1 TFTESS
7 VMAVES
13 RSGPPHLWRAL
24 ERGPK
29 PATLDP
35 VVDEVQRPR
44 VLVVDDDSQ
53 VAKALTRM
61 LRKYCLVEVA
71 CSVDEAEIVLREK
84 NDFTLIRCD
93 LLLPVR
99 GGLELYRSLR
109 NNHSPLAE
117 RLAFMTGLGEDAVEA
132 DEFREVPCL
141 GKPIDLD
148 RVRQL
153 LER

>member
-1 TFTESS
+1 
-7 VMAVES
+7 MIES
-13 RSGPPHLWRAL
+13 RVDAHELERPL
-24 ERGPK
+24 ERGLQ
-29 PATLDP
+29 ATTLDP

-44 VLVVDDDSQ
+44 VLVVDDDSH

-71 CSVDEAEIVLREK
+71 RSVDEAERLLQEK
-84 NDFTLIRCD
+84 TDFTLILCD

-109 NNHSPLAE
+109 DTHSPLAE
-117 RLAFMTGLGEDAVEA
+117 RLAFMTGLGEDATEA
-132 DEFREVPCL
+132 QEFREVPCL

-153 LER
+153 LDR

>member
-1 TFTESS
+1 MITESR
-7 VMAVES
+7 VEPHELS
-13 RSGPPHLWRAL
+13 RPL
-24 ERGPK
+24 EQGSQ

-44 VLVVDDDSQ
+44 VLVVDDDSH

-71 CSVDEAEIVLREK
+71 RSVDEAERVLQEK
-84 NDFTLIRCD
+84 TDFTLILCD

-109 NNHSPLAE
+109 ETRSPLAQ
-117 RLAFMTGLGEDAVEA
+117 RLAFMTGLGEDATEA
-132 DEFREVPCL
+132 QEFREVPCL

-153 LER
+153 LDR